1 MDNPLVSVV
10 IPVYNVAPW
19 VRECLDSV
27 TGQTYTNL
35 EIIVIDDGSTDEG
48 GRICD
53 EYSRD
58 SRVRVIHQK
67 NGGLGHARNVGMDLA
82 TGKYIVFLDSDDY
95 WRDDTVEELCRMAEK
110 DRTQVIAFSANV
122 WFDGVESVKHPDY
135 SYTVQTGIVQTGV
148 DSLRTKNREYYS
160 QACLRFY
167 LLSYLREQQFRFDEG
182 VIHEDESF
190 SFLAYLC
197 AERVEC
203 VGKRYYT
210 RRYRAGSIMMT
221 LDLAESAKG
230 YLAATE
236 TVYRF
241 CRESELSGEMT
252 ELCGRKIK
260 GYICSIFGRY
270 RTADR
275 EDRRR
280 IAEQAGETF
289 RKLSRDGKIL
299 PVTVR
304 VAIRNFHIG
313 YALWSL
319 KLRV

>member
-1 MDNPLVSVV
+1 MITVFTPT
-10 IPVYNVAPW
+10 YNRASYLGRCFSSLEKQTCSDFEWIVA
-19 VRECLDSV
+19 
-27 TGQTYTNL
+27 
-35 EIIVIDDGSTDEG
+35 DDGSTDNTAEV
-48 GRICD
+48 ISAFQT
-53 EYSRD
+53 ESFPIQY
-58 SRVRVIHQK
+58 VRK
-67 NGGLGHARNVGMDLA
+67 ANGGKHTALNAVHPFIH
-82 TGKYIVFLDSDDY
+82 GKYVLILDSDDY
-95 WRDDTVEELCRMAEK
+95 WRAETVEELCRLAEK

-122 WFDGVESVKHPDY
+122 RFDGVEPVKHPDY

-197 AERVEC
+197 ADRVEC

-221 LDLAESAKG
+221 LDPAESAKG

-260 GYICSIFGRY
+260 GYICNIFGRY

-280 IAEQAGETF
+280 IVEQAGETF

-304 VAIRNFHIG
+304 MAIWNFHIG

-319 KLRV
+319 KRRV